1 MNTNYEELII
11 NILTKYLL
19 KTKNKQIKVE
29 LSSKLYE
36 DLNFDSLDIVE
47 FSFDLEKEFNN
58 NLLDKIISIE
68 ISTVQDIVTFIKSHC
83 DKSN

>member
-1 MNTNYEELII
+1 MNTNYEELTI

-19 KTKNKQIKVE
+19 KIKNKQIKVE

-36 DLNFDSLDIVE
+36 DLNFDSLDIVQ

-58 NLLDKIISIE
+58 NFFDKIISIE
-68 ISTVQDIVTFIKSHC
+68 ISTVQDIVTFIKNHC

>member
-29 LSSKLYE
+29 LFSKLYK